1 MVEGKTEGSRTR
13 TKEAEAH
20 WQDFSKSELS
30 TLKKLKETFC
40 TQIKFWEG

>member
-30 TLKKLKETFC
+30 TLEAQRNILYSD
-40 TQIKFWEG
+40 